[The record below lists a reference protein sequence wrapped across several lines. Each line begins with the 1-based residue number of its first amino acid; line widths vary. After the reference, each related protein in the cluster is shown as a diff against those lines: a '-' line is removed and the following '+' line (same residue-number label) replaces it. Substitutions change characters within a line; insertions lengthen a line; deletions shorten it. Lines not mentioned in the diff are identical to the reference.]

1 MINYKNSVDALIDY
15 VNNSTNSLKQL
26 QELTLSAYKNGVFNT
41 VKAVLNKKEITVE
54 KLGVNSLEDI
64 INTNNGLDRFTK
76 WLIKYIGFNK
86 LDVFSKNVDLNASL
100 LKIKEDIKNNNSIV
114 DKEMELMFGRKAS
127 QLKSDILSN
136 NITDD
141 VLIYSFMKLAELQP
155 ITMSS
160 RSPLFLENNSI
171 RWMYILKQ
179 FILKQLNLLKND
191 VWNEVRNGDVKK
203 GVSNLIKYQMF
214 TGTMVGLSEYGIQ
227 ELLSLLFGES
237 EEDETVVEKL
247 IDNIFVFNIISRYT
261 FEAGK
266 REGYG
271 KAIFNMVMPASLSIL
286 SSVGFDIWKT
296 VKTKELSV
304 DNSLKHIP
312 FGKDV
317 KKIVEVGERGG
328 DTSINYIHT
337 L

>member
-1 MINYKNSVDALIDY
+1 MGIILDIYFINYKNGIDALIDY

-114 DKEMELMFGRKAS
+114 
-127 QLKSDILSN
+127 
-136 NITDD
+136 
-141 VLIYSFMKLAELQP
+141 
-155 ITMSS
+155 
-160 RSPLFLENNSI
+160 
-171 RWMYILKQ
+171 
-179 FILKQLNLLKND
+179 
-191 VWNEVRNGDVKK
+191 
-203 GVSNLIKYQMF
+203 
-214 TGTMVGLSEYGIQ
+214 
-227 ELLSLLFGES
+227 
-237 EEDETVVEKL
+237 EKL

-271 KAIFNMVMPASLSIL
+271 KSIFNMVMLASLSIL

-296 VKTKELSV
+296 VKTRELSV

-317 KKIVEVGERGG
+317 KKIVEVGERG
-328 DTSINYIHT
+328 
-337 L
+337 

>member
-1 MINYKNSVDALIDY
+1 MFVLGIILDIYFINYKSSVDALIDY

-41 VKAVLNKKEITVE
+41 VKAVLNEKEITVD

-114 DKEMELMFGRKAS
+114 DKEMELMFGRRKAS

-191 VWNEVRNGDVKK
+191 V
-203 GVSNLIKYQMF
+203 
-214 TGTMVGLSEYGIQ
+214 
-227 ELLSLLFGES
+227 
-237 EEDETVVEKL
+237 
-247 IDNIFVFNIISRYT
+247 
-261 FEAGK
+261 
-266 REGYG
+266 
-271 KAIFNMVMPASLSIL
+271 
-286 SSVGFDIWKT
+286 
-296 VKTKELSV
+296 
-304 DNSLKHIP
+304 
-312 FGKDV
+312 
-317 KKIVEVGERGG
+317 
-328 DTSINYIHT
+328 
-337 L
+337 